1 MKEGWGKR
9 EKKREEKGEREREKD
24 VELGKRVWKGRVYL
38 KKLNLFHE
46 IVPVH
51 SLDLYN
57 PGGKALTL

>member
-38 KKLNLFHE
+38 KKIEF
-46 IVPVH
+46 I
-51 SLDLYN
+51 S
-57 PGGKALTL
+57 